1 MGRVMTPG
9 AAADVKDL
17 MREVVMHGTGRPAN
31 VPGLQVCGKTGTA
44 ETTDGNDHAWFT
56 CFAPRNRPE
65 IVVTVLVE
73 HGGYGSQ
80 AAAPV
85 ARAILEE
92 AVALGLLGENPSE
105 QEPAQ

>member
-1 MGRVMTPG
+1 M
-9 AAADVKDL
+9 
-17 MREVVMHGTGRPAN
+17 MREAVTAGTGRTAN
-31 VPGLQVCGKTGTA
+31 VPGLQVCGKPGTA
-44 ETTDGNDHAWFT
+44 EASDGTDHAWFT

-92 AVALGLLGENPSE
+92 AVALGLLGENANE
-105 QEPAQ
+105 QEPAE